1 MKLNTFYKQGAALA
15 LCLTLSFPV
24 FAEKDLVQYVN
35 TLQGTNSTYEL
46 SWGNT
51 YPTTAVPYPMNSWSP
66 QTGKNGDGWKYQYS
80 ATTIRGFQPT
90 HQCSPW
96 VGDYGVFSL
105 MPVSE
110 LVVDESKRA
119 TPFSHDK
126 EIAKPHYYKVTL
138 ENGITT
144 EFSPTTRSAHFRFSF
159 PAKGDAFLVLDGYT
173 KTSQVQIGSPAM
185 YTMGLS
191 LRRHIRIILSFNLI
205 NLSLAM
211 VHGRIVRI
219 RSRRII

>member
-96 VGDYGVFSL
+96 VGDYGVFLPSL
-105 MPVSE
+105 IIIRLRWRMVLPRSSRQLPVPLIS
-110 LVVDESKRA
+110 VF
-119 TPFSHDK
+119 PFPRRETLFSYWMA
-126 EIAKPHYYKVTL
+126 IRKPVRYK
-138 ENGITT
+138 
-144 EFSPTTRSAHFRFSF
+144 S
-159 PAKGDAFLVLDGYT
+159 
-173 KTSQVQIGSPAM
+173 M
-185 YTMGLS
+185 
-191 LRRHIRIILSFNLI
+191 
-205 NLSLAM
+205 
-211 VHGRIVRI
+211 
-219 RSRRII
+219 